1 MEGLVD
7 KINKMKKRDKKMMKK
22 VMNAGKDSDQIVI
35 EDHKSGSKSPSILG
49 GNSNSN
55 PSNGSWTD
63 SDSKEV
69 DSNEESEQISEE
81 KARPVEEDL
90 EGPSNK

>member
-1 MEGLVD
+1 MEGLVE

-55 PSNGSWTD
+55 PSNGS
-63 SDSKEV
+63 
-69 DSNEESEQISEE
+69 
-81 KARPVEEDL
+81 
-90 EGPSNK
+90 

>member
-1 MEGLVD
+1 M
-7 KINKMKKRDKKMMKK
+7 
-22 VMNAGKDSDQIVI
+22 
-35 EDHKSGSKSPSILG
+35 G
-49 GNSNSN
+49 GNSYSN
-55 PSNGSWTD
+55 RSNGSWTD